1 MGKILLGHG
10 SGGRLMHQLIRE
22 HLVPAFDLMELGDSA
37 VIELTP
43 DVIAKD
49 GVFLLNQRGAGDRG
63 DFIDSG
69 QPHNDKR
76 GGVRLAFTT
85 DSYVVS
91 PIFFPGGNIGELAV
105 NGTVNDLSMVGAKP
119 LCLSAGFILEEG
131 FPMDD
136 LKTILSSMASASQK
150 ANVKI
155 ITGDTKVVD
164 KGKGDGIFINTT
176 GIGII
181 PNNIDL
187 GPQKIKAGDKIII
200 SGLTGSHGI
209 AVLAKR
215 HGVSLEPPIL
225 SDTLPLNGLVE
236 VMLSI
241 TEDIRMMRDPTRG
254 GIATTLK
261 EIASD
266 SGLCLTIHEDLLPIS
281 PGVIGA
287 CELLGLDHLYV
298 ANEGI
303 LIAVVPGNPPGNPD
317 NVSGNTADR
326 LLEGM
331 RAHPAGR
338 NAAIIGEVTDGD
350 TRTRGMVLLKTAI
363 GGTRVIDMLT
373 GEQLPRI
380 C

>member
-1 MGKILLGHG
+1 
-10 SGGRLMHQLIRE
+10 
-22 HLVPAFDLMELGDSA
+22 
-37 VIELTP
+37 
-43 DVIAKD
+43 
-49 GVFLLNQRGAGDRG
+49 
-63 DFIDSG
+63 
-69 QPHNDKR
+69 
-76 GGVRLAFTT
+76 
-85 DSYVVS
+85 
-91 PIFFPGGNIGELAV
+91 PGGNIGELAV

-119 LCLSAGFILEEG
+119 LYLSAGFILEEG

-200 SGLTGSHGI
+200 SGLIGSHGI

-241 TEDIRMMRDPTRG
+241 TEDIRMMKDPTRG

-303 LIAVVPGNPPGNPD
+303 LIAVVPGNLPGNPD

-373 GEQLPRI
+373 DEQLPRI

>member
-49 GVFLLNQRGAGDRG
+49 GVFLLNRRGAGDKS
-63 DFIDSG
+63 DLIDSG

-76 GGVRLAFTT
+76 GGVRLAFAT

-119 LCLSAGFILEEG
+119 LYLSAGFILEEG

-200 SGLTGSHGI
+200 SGLIGSHGI

-241 TEDIRMMRDPTRG
+241 TEDI
-254 GIATTLK
+254 
-261 EIASD
+261 
-266 SGLCLTIHEDLLPIS
+266 
-281 PGVIGA
+281 
-287 CELLGLDHLYV
+287 
-298 ANEGI
+298 
-303 LIAVVPGNPPGNPD
+303 
-317 NVSGNTADR
+317 
-326 LLEGM
+326 
-331 RAHPAGR
+331 
-338 NAAIIGEVTDGD
+338 
-350 TRTRGMVLLKTAI
+350 
-363 GGTRVIDMLT
+363 
-373 GEQLPRI
+373 
-380 C
+380 